1 MGVTWD
7 REQIKTLK
15 IKINHIN
22 INNGDM
28 VTSMEVMRDMI
39 EEITGITTVIWAM
52 GNMMVGTT
60 GVIET
65 GEIFTRSGQRRGR
78 GGC

>member
-1 MGVTWD
+1 M
-7 REQIKTLK
+7 
-15 IKINHIN
+15 N
-22 INNGDM
+22 
-28 VTSMEVMRDMI
+28 MEIMRDMI

-65 GEIFTRSGQRRGR
+65 GEIFTRTGQRRGR

>member
-15 IKINHIN
+15 INHIN

-28 VTSMEVMRDMI
+28 VMSMEVMRDMI
-39 EEITGITTVIWAM
+39 EEITGITTVIWTM

-65 GEIFTRSGQRRGR
+65 WEIFTRSGQRRGR

>member
-15 IKINHIN
+15 IKINRIK

-28 VTSMEVMRDMI
+28 VMGIEIMRDMI
-39 EEITGITTVIWAM
+39 EEITGITIVIWAM
-52 GNMMVGTT
+52 GNIMVGTT

-65 GEIFTRSGQRRGR
+65 W
-78 GGC
+78 

>member
-1 MGVTWD
+1 MGVAWD

-15 IKINHIN
+15 INRIN
-22 INNGDM
+22 IKNGDM
-28 VTSMEVMRDMI
+28 VMSMEVMRDMI

-65 GEIFTRSGQRRGR
+65 WEIFTRSGRRRGR

>member
-1 MGVTWD
+1 M
-7 REQIKTLK
+7 KTLK

-28 VTSMEVMRDMI
+28 VMNMEIMRDMI

-52 GNMMVGTT
+52 GNMMVGIT

-65 GEIFTRSGQRRGR
+65 WEIFTRSGQRRGR
-78 GGC
+78 EGC

>member
-15 IKINHIN
+15 INRIN

-28 VTSMEVMRDMI
+28 VMSMEVMRDMI
-39 EEITGITTVIWAM
+39 EEITGITTVIWAI
-52 GNMMVGTT
+52 GNMMVGTI

-65 GEIFTRSGQRRGR
+65 WEIFTRSGQHRGRRG
-78 GGC
+78 